1 MKALTLKSKHNK
13 SAECSA
19 AVKVAIIVSIA
30 LLNIV
35 GVVLAVLL
43 FKHCKNR
50 AE

>member
-1 MKALTLKSKHNK
+1 MKALTTRCTRKGK
-13 SAECSA
+13 AECSA

-43 FKHCKNR
+43 YKHSVHR